1 MARTRN
7 IKPSFFDNEELAELH
22 PLARLLFIGLWG
34 QADREGRLE
43 DRPKKIKAVIL
54 PYDDCD
60 VDQYLQE
67 LHESG
72 FILRYEVEE
81 KHYIQIINFSKHQKP
96 HPKEAP
102 SEIPSPSAVK
112 SHGSTV
118 ESHGKTM
125 TSNGISG
132 TSQAY
137 TPYPYIPHP
146 SSFDLD
152 NNNNNAR
159 EEIAAAE
166 QEISK
171 CVTKTSESVTES
183 QENVLETGESVSE
196 TTVSV
201 DKPKDI
207 GTEAVAWAEKHWGRM
222 IAPGEAEAIMG
233 HVDEF
238 FSRGS
243 PEPDAV
249 VIEALRQCLAANAR
263 NLHYLQAIMRDWR
276 EANVTT
282 VAQVKARES
291 ERYKNQKGHKRKPKG
306 SDPPDDDGGGGGS
319 PPGKYDNFYL

>member
-7 IKPSFFDNEELAELH
+7 IKPSFFDNEELADLH

-118 ESHGKTM
+118 ESRENYTA
-125 TSNGISG
+125 SNGISG

-137 TPYPYIPHP
+137 NPYPYIPHP
-146 SSFDLD
+146 LSFDLD

-159 EEIAAAE
+159 EEVAAAA
-166 QEISK
+166 QGI
-171 CVTKTSESVTES
+171 SESVTES

-196 TTVSV
+196 NTVSV

-222 IAPGEAEAIMG
+222 LAPGEADTIIG
-233 HVDEF
+233 WCDSFV
-238 FSRGS
+238 SRES
-243 PEPDAV
+243 PEPDSLV
-249 VIEALRQCLAANAR
+249 VEGLRQCLAANAR
-263 NLHYLQAIMRDWR
+263 NLNYLRAIMIDWLD
-276 EANVTT
+276 NGVLT
-282 VAQVKARES
+282 VDQVKARET
-291 ERYKNQKGHKRKPKG
+291 ERASQKEHKRRGKTAPAHANSRG
-306 SDPPDDDGGGGGS
+306 QPSPD
-319 PPGKYDNFYL
+319 KYENFYL